1 MKEIIQQK
9 LNEINDYLDQS
20 IAEIEQTIEQLPPDK
35 SSSWESLNSI
45 FLNVVMH

>member
-20 IAEIEQTIEQLPPDK
+20 IAEIERTIEQLPPDK
-35 SSSWESLNSI
+35 SRSWESLNSI

>member
-20 IAEIEQTIEQLPPDK
+20 IAEIEQTIEQLPHDT
-35 SSSWESLNSI
+35 WESLNSI